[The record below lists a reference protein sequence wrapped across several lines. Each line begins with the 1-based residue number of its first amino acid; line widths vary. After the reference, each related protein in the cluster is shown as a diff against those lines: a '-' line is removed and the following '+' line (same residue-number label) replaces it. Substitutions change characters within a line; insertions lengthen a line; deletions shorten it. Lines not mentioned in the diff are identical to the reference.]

1 VGTASVK
8 RKEII
13 NDTRTPLV
21 VERKV
26 TYGSISE
33 FELREKFFALQ
44 KTGYIINESFSDDE
58 WIVRNELKDAASH
71 LHINKNMYKLK
82 AFTLVYAENTD
93 AKTLGKAIAFILK
106 ILKVSDNLKNQY
118 IDTRKIG
125 QSTAYFTHVF
135 ELYLDFAEEDVAEN
149 RIILERIV
157 ESEVN
162 NNNSRKLPNYQSI
175 LLLDFLIER
184 FISED
189 LDKNLKYYPIVLWWK
204 LTMIIPMRPTEF
216 FTLRKSDFHKD
227 ENGCFINIHRS
238 KKSDPNNKDPHEIE
252 LIDFFKID
260 EKLYDLFIDYI
271 NKTEFFEAG
280 EGYLFNAINVH
291 TSSDREYIG
300 TNVLQYLEI
309 KFYDNFIS
317 EKYGYTIVKK
327 ETRTFL
333 KDNEIEFINY
343 GDTRHL
349 AFLNLIISGYNPYTI
364 AQLGGHRNLS
374 TQFSYYSGLTAY
386 CTSKAFSLAHGI
398 TKINSANA
406 LAMHDFQKKIL
417 AKENYDLSKAR
428 KIKDGYC
435 ICENY
440 PYECFSVDCG
450 NGMCEFFIPDNS
462 ENIAE
467 EISIV
472 QAEMNDKIE
481 LLKAIVYSEPNDSVI
496 RSEAVGTLQEDIVKL
511 ARLYKNKIDMEE
523 DNGRETNNNND

>member
-1 VGTASVK
+1 MGTASVK

-291 TSSDREYIG
+291 TSSD
-300 TNVLQYLEI
+300 L
-309 KFYDNFIS
+309 S
-317 EKYGYTIVKK
+317 
-327 ETRTFL
+327 
-333 KDNEIEFINY
+333 
-343 GDTRHL
+343 
-349 AFLNLIISGYNPYTI
+349 LIHI
-364 AQLGGHRNLS
+364 
-374 TQFSYYSGLTAY
+374 
-386 CTSKAFSLAHGI
+386 
-398 TKINSANA
+398 
-406 LAMHDFQKKIL
+406 
-417 AKENYDLSKAR
+417 
-428 KIKDGYC
+428 
-435 ICENY
+435 
-440 PYECFSVDCG
+440 
-450 NGMCEFFIPDNS
+450 
-462 ENIAE
+462 
-467 EISIV
+467 
-472 QAEMNDKIE
+472 
-481 LLKAIVYSEPNDSVI
+481 
-496 RSEAVGTLQEDIVKL
+496 
-511 ARLYKNKIDMEE
+511 
-523 DNGRETNNNND
+523 